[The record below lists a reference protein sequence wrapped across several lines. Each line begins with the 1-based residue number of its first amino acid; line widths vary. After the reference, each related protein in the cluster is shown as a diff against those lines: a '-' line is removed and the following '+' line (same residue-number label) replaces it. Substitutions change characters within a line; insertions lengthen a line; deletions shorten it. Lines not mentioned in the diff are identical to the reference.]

1 MQDLGNILKQI
12 WPVAFYD
19 TDIYVQTR
27 WLSMS
32 TGLEIQSA
40 PEVDHH
46 PRYRGPTKATQSMP
60 HDGKG
65 KVETIQNASGHQRI
79 LKISKDRHVLFQ
91 DIYLDLAKYE
101 VSCNLISDRLGGINF
116 HRPWRNF
123 CNIAGS
129 AARKGA
135 ALDQEPDFDEGH
147 LHRPRG
153 FQEFFQPTS
162 WRWISEVVG
171 CPMESHGLWPVIHF
185 NGLL

>member
-101 VSCNLISDRLGGINF
+101 VS
-116 HRPWRNF
+116 
-123 CNIAGS
+123 GS
-129 AARKGA
+129 
-135 ALDQEPDFDEGH
+135 
-147 LHRPRG
+147 
-153 FQEFFQPTS
+153 
-162 WRWISEVVG
+162 
-171 CPMESHGLWPVIHF
+171 
-185 NGLL
+185 